1 MIEAVIFDMD
11 GTLVDTEPFHT
22 EIERNQFNQNKI
34 VISEEEHQQY
44 LGVTSEVMWREIAAK
59 NSLSVSV
66 EDLIK
71 QNELESLKYF
81 TALETIPVMPGIY
94 EILDKLNTKN
104 YKLALAS
111 SSSPEIIDLVLTKT
125 NLKKYF
131 QVIVSGNEVAHS
143 KPAPDIFLHTANKL
157 DIKPAN
163 CVVIEDSPNGI
174 SAAGAADMMCIAY
187 EAPGVNPYK
196 LREADAIIQSFD
208 QLGMI
213 LL

>member
-22 EIERNQFNQNKI
+22 EIERNQFNQNEI
-34 VISEEEHQQY
+34 AISEEEHQQY

-59 NSLSVSV
+59 YSLSVSV

-71 QNELESLKYF
+71 QNKLESLKYF

-94 EILDKLNTKN
+94 EILDKLKTKS

-131 QVIVSGNEVAHS
+131 QVIVSGSEVAHS
-143 KPAPDIFLHTANKL
+143 KPAPDIFLHTAKKL
-157 DIKPAN
+157 NVKPAN

-174 SAAGAADMMCIAY
+174 NAAGAADMMCIAY
-187 EAPGVNPYK
+187 EAPGVNPYN
-196 LREADAIIQSFD
+196 LREADVIIQSFD